1 MLTVLPVPTMNMKK
15 TVAYAVVKAN
25 TGIREPSMH
34 FIGIPRL
41 SPHRRL
47 ADGRGYAMAALL
59 VMLGVMGILSS
70 MLLPVW
76 NQAAKREREA
86 ELIFRGEQYARAV
99 ELYQRRYVGANPPDF
114 ETMVEQRFLRKMYT
128 DPMTE
133 DGEFQVVY
141 FSQMAEV
148 QGEPSATDRPGES
161 TIDATGGARR
171 LEPIR
176 FGDGQEGGVV
186 GVVSRSDEE
195 SLRLYSDR
203 EKYDEWAFVYATR
216 ATDAGIVGGA
226 GGVQL
231 TRRRPGGAGNRGA
244 VDGQPPQPRGRQP
257 Q

>member
-1 MLTVLPVPTMNMKK
+1 
-15 TVAYAVVKAN
+15 
-25 TGIREPSMH
+25 
-34 FIGIPRL
+34 
-41 SPHRRL
+41 
-47 ADGRGYAMAALL
+47 MAALL

-114 ETMVEQRFLRKMYT
+114 ETMVDQRFLRKMYA

-141 FSQMAEV
+141 FSQIAEV
-148 QGEPSATDRPGES
+148 QGEPSAADRPGES
-161 TIDATGGARR
+161 TSDATGGARR

-195 SLRLYSDR
+195 SLRLYNDR
-203 EKYDEWAFVYATR
+203 EKYDEWAFVYATS
-216 ATDAGIVGGA
+216 ATDAGAVGGA
-226 GGVQL
+226 GGVQP
-231 TRRRPGGAGNRGA
+231 TRSGPGGAGPGGDAEPFSLGGRGDGSSRPDRSGRPGGAGNRGV